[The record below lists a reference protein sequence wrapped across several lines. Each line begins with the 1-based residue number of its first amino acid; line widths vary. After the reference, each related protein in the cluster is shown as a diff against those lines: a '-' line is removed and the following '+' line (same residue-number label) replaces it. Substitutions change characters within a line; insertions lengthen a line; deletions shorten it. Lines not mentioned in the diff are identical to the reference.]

1 MKHAALALVLLA
13 TPSLLLLSAC
23 SDDEDPAGGGN
34 GGGTTQPSMTGA
46 AGITI
51 NEVSIYQSLKR
62 KLNLDGTAGV
72 VPIIAGRD
80 AVIRVF
86 LNADDSYDGKE
97 VTARLSID
105 GGDPIE
111 VTQKIT
117 VAASTE
123 EDIASTI
130 NFSVPGDRI
139 GLTLSYSIAILQ
151 EGPQADDN
159 AAAHWPPSGNHDVPV
174 EGPVNKLRVILA
186 PFRYDTDGSGRLP
199 DTSAE
204 TLEKYRNRLKQ
215 WYPVSDVEV
224 TARAA
229 TPWNQLIDGQGNGWQ
244 EVGFEVFGMRAQDGE
259 SADPYYYGVFVP
271 SASFGQYC
279 GQGCLLGVTLLND
292 QPADVGDPQ
301 LRLALGVGY
310 DGYAYDTAAHEIGH
324 AHGRRH
330 ADCGGADQIDPQYPH
345 PNAQIGE
352 WGMDTAT
359 MQLYAPTAYTD
370 MMGYCDNAWISDYN
384 FAALLSRGKNVNLPK
399 WHKEPSRR
407 VALIGLDGKGGA
419 TFGGFS
425 VASTQLGGRQLPTTI
440 TDLEGRQSSVKATFA
455 SYDHLPGGLVMVQ
468 IENDDVREID
478 IEEAGVR
485 HHVTLP

>member
-1 MKHAALALVLLA
+1 MKHAAFVLALIA
-13 TPSLLLLSAC
+13 MPTLLLPAC
-23 SDDEDPAGGGN
+23 SDDEDPAAGGS
-34 GGGTTQPSMTGA
+34 GGGTSQPSMVGA
-46 AGITI
+46 KGVTI
-51 NEVSIYQSLKR
+51 SEVSIYQSLKR

-86 LNADDSYDGKE
+86 LAADGDYDGKD
-97 VTARLSID
+97 VTARLEIE

-111 VTQKIT
+111 VTQKIS

-139 GLTLSYSIAILQ
+139 GETLSYSISILQ
-151 EGPQADDN
+151 EGPAADDN
-159 AAAHWPPSGNHDVPV
+159 AAAHWPPSGMHDVPV
-174 EGPVNKLRVILA
+174 EGPVNTLRVILA

-199 DTSAE
+199 DTSPE

-229 TPWNQLIDGQGNGWQ
+229 TPWNQPIDGQGNGWQ
-244 EVGFEVFGMRAQDGE
+244 EVGYEVLGMRAQDGE

-271 SASFGQYC
+271 AASFGQYC
-279 GQGCLLGVTLLND
+279 GGACLLGVTLLND
-292 QPADVGDPQ
+292 QPADVGNPQ

-330 ADCGGADQIDPQYPH
+330 ADCGGADQVDPQYPH

-352 WGMDTAT
+352 WGLDTAT

-370 MMGYCDNAWISDYN
+370 MMGYCDNVWISDYN
-384 FAALLSRGKNVNLPK
+384 FAALLARGKNVNLPK
-399 WHKEPSRR
+399 WHQATPKRI
-407 VALIGLDGKGGA
+407 ALVGLDGKGGA

-425 VASTQLGGRQLPTTI
+425 AVTTELGGRQLPTTI
-440 TDLEGRQSSVKATFA
+440 TDREGRRTSVKASVA
-455 SYDHLPGGLVMVQ
+455 SYDHLPGGVVMVEV
-468 IENDDVREID
+468 ENDDVREIEID
-478 IEEAGVR
+478 DAGVR
-485 HHVTLP
+485 HNVALP